1 MMNFIT
7 NQRMNAMANKSILA
21 LVADI
26 LSNTKSV
33 YSDVTRVLEVYKDAK
48 ADGVITDEEIQAIM
62 AAVAKVLSDITIAAL
77 DIKDAISK

>member
-1 MMNFIT
+1 
-7 NQRMNAMANKSILA
+7 MANKSILT

-33 YSDVTRVLEVYKDAK
+33 YSDVTRVLEVYKEAK

-77 DIKDAISK
+77 DIKDAIS